1 MVEEKN
7 GKEKNCLASDNRERG
22 HKCCSKFCICSSKN
36 GDMTFTSRLAAI
48 SRVRKCTRITAAG
61 LGGEYLHTF
70 YSCWDLGAYPC
81 INLYFL
87 SWNCVVNYDN
97 CCSKYLMCASWIDT
111 TYFNYIHTGF
121 GLVSAWQKPESCL
134 NPSMIGYIPK
144 RREYFKFLK
153 KPESE
158 KGFQMV
164 CAQIV
169 LSQQR
174 QAVIEFLGE
183 KVVQKQT

>member
-1 MVEEKN
+1 MEKR
-7 GKEKNCLASDNRERG
+7 KTAWLLTTERG
-22 HKCCSKFCICSSKN
+22 VINAAASFAYAPPKTGIWL
-36 GDMTFTSRLAAI
+36 SRLAAI
-48 SRVRKCTRITAAG
+48 SRVRKCTIHITAAE

-97 CCSKYLMCASWIDT
+97 CCSKYLMRASWIDT
-111 TYFNYIHTGF
+111 TYFSTTFTGF

-164 CAQIV
+164 CTQIV

-174 QAVIEFLGE
+174 QAVIEFLGG
-183 KVVQKQT
+183 KVVQTQT